1 MQQPTTLR
9 KHSPMPTQADS
20 PLPKSNSNNHP
31 QITSPIMMLP
41 TTTTTMV
48 ATMMAVQVLA
58 VMQEL
63 AMVLRDLPSTEHA
76 KAS

>member
-1 MQQPTTLR
+1 
-9 KHSPMPTQADS
+9 
-20 PLPKSNSNNHP
+20 
-31 QITSPIMMLP
+31 
-41 TTTTTMV
+41 
-48 ATMMAVQVLA
+48 MMAVQVLA